1 MPVVRDGRIV
11 VVGGGLAAARA
22 CEQLRRE
29 GFEGSLTV
37 AAAEPHPPYDRPPLS
52 KEVLLGTRDDVA
64 LRFDPAALAVD
75 LRLGTP
81 ATGVDI
87 AERVVRTADGDLP
100 YEGLVLATGAT
111 PVRLPGDGEQVTL
124 RTVDDALALRS
135 RLQPGARVV
144 LIGASWIGAEVATA
158 ALARGC
164 HAGCVEAGPAPLAQA
179 LGTEIG
185 EALLPWWHDVELHLD
200 TKVSAVTDGAVAL
213 ADGSELPADV
223 VVVGVGVR
231 PETGWLASSG
241 LELDRGVVVDEH
253 LRASAPGVVAVGDV
267 AARWSPRWQARLR
280 VEHWDDAVMAP
291 AVAATTLLQP
301 DGEPLPV
308 HDPVPYFWSD
318 QFGHK
323 VQYVGHVTAADRMVW
338 RGADGE
344 GPVNRGRAAAWIDP
358 HGRLTALLA
367 IDRPKDVAQARRAIA
382 AGATPVLEKLADTA
396 IPVRDAIE

>member
-1 MPVVRDGRIV
+1 MSVARDGRIV
-11 VVGGGLAAARA
+11 IVGGGLAAARG

-52 KEVLLGTRDDVA
+52 KEVLLGTRDESA
-64 LRFDPAALAVD
+64 LRFDPAALTVD

-87 AERVVRTADGDLP
+87 AERVVRTADGGLP
-100 YEGLVLATGAT
+100 YDGLVLATGAT
-111 PVRLPGDGEQVTL
+111 PVRLPGDGEQLTL

-164 HAGCVEAGPAPLAQA
+164 HVGCVEAGPAPLAQA

-185 EALLPWWHDVELHLD
+185 ESLLPWWHDVELHLE
-200 TKVSAVTDGAVAL
+200 TKVRAVTDGAVAL

-267 AARWSPRWQARLR
+267 AARWSPRWQTWLR

-291 AVAATTLLQP
+291 AVAAKTLLQP

-323 VQYVGHVTAADRMVW
+323 VQYVGHFTAADRMVW
-338 RGADGE
+338 RGTDGE

-367 IDRPKDVAQARRAIA
+367 LDRPKDVAQARRAIA
-382 AGATPVLEKLADTA
+382 AGAAPALDRLTDPAV
-396 IPVRDAIE
+396 PVRDTVE

>member
-1 MPVVRDGRIV
+1 MSVARDGRIV
-11 VVGGGLAAARA
+11 IVGGGLAAARA

-52 KEVLLGTRDDVA
+52 KEVLLGTRDESA
-64 LRFDPAALAVD
+64 LRFDPAALTVD

-87 AERVVRTADGDLP
+87 AERVVRTADGGLP
-100 YEGLVLATGAT
+100 YDGLVLATGAT
-111 PVRLPGDGEQVTL
+111 PVRLPGDGEQLTL

-164 HAGCVEAGPAPLAQA
+164 HVGCVEAGPAPLAQA

-185 EALLPWWHDVELHLD
+185 ESLLPWWHDVELHLE
-200 TKVSAVTDGAVAL
+200 TKVRAVTDGAVAL

-267 AARWSPRWQARLR
+267 AARWSPRWQTWLR

-291 AVAATTLLQP
+291 AVAAKTLLQP

-323 VQYVGHVTAADRMVW
+323 VQYVGHFTAADRMVW
-338 RGADGE
+338 RGTDGE
-344 GPVNRGRAAAWIDP
+344 GPVNRGRTAAWIDP

-367 IDRPKDVAQARRAIA
+367 LDRPKDVAQARRAIA
-382 AGATPVLEKLADTA
+382 AGATPALDRLTDPAV
-396 IPVRDAIE
+396 PVRDTVE

>member
-1 MPVVRDGRIV
+1 MPVARDGRIV

-52 KEVLLGTRDDVA
+52 KEVLLGTKDGA
-64 LRFDPAALAVD
+64 PLRFDPAALAVD
-75 LRLGTP
+75 LQLGTP

-87 AERVVRTADGDLP
+87 VERVVRTADRDLP
-100 YEGLVLATGAT
+100 YDGLVLATGAT
-111 PVRLPGDGEQVTL
+111 PVRLPGDGEQLTL
-124 RTVDDALALRS
+124 RTVDDALVLRS
-135 RLQPGARVV
+135 RLQPGVRVV

-164 HAGCVEAGPAPLAQA
+164 HVGCVEAGPVPLAQA

-185 EALLPWWHDVELHLD
+185 EALLPWWQDVELHLD
-200 TKVSAVTDGAVAL
+200 TKVSAVTHGAVVL

-267 AARWSPRWQARLR
+267 AARWSPRWQTRLR
-280 VEHWDDAVMAP
+280 VAHWDDAVMAP

-338 RGADGE
+338 RGTDGE
-344 GPVNRGRAAAWIDP
+344 EPANRGRAAAWIDP

-367 IDRPKDVAQARRAIA
+367 IDRPKDVAQARRVIA
-382 AGATPVLEKLADTA
+382 AGAAPVLDRLIDPAV
-396 IPVRDAIE
+396 PVRDAVE

>member
-1 MPVVRDGRIV
+1 MPIARDGRIV
-11 VVGGGLAAARA
+11 VVGGGLAAVRA

-37 AAAEPHPPYDRPPLS
+37 IAAEPHPPYDRPPLS
-52 KEVLLGTRDDVA
+52 KEVLLGTRDDSA
-64 LRFDPAALAVD
+64 LRFDPVALTVD

-81 ATGVDI
+81 ATSVDI
-87 AERVVRTADGDLP
+87 AERVVRTAGSDLP
-100 YEGLVLATGAT
+100 YDGLVLATGAT
-111 PVRLPGDGEQVTL
+111 PVRLPGDGEQLTL

-135 RLQPGARVV
+135 RLRPGARVV
-144 LIGASWIGAEVATA
+144 VIGASWIGAEVTTA

-164 HAGCVEAGPAPLAQA
+164 HVLCVEAGPAPLAQA

-185 EALLPWWHDVELHLD
+185 EALLPWWRDVELHLE
-200 TKVSAVTDGAVAL
+200 TKVRAVTHGAVAL
-213 ADGSELPADV
+213 ADGWELPADV

-267 AARWSPRWQARLR
+267 AARWSPRWQTRLR

-291 AVAATTLLQP
+291 AVAAKTLLQP

-323 VQYVGHVTAADRMVW
+323 VQYVGHFTAADRMVW
-338 RGADGE
+338 RGAGDE
-344 GPVNRGRAAAWIDP
+344 RPENRGRAVAWIDP

-382 AGATPVLEKLADTA
+382 AGATPVLEKLADPA
-396 IPVRDAIE
+396 IPVRDACE